1 MNNYIKFLNSY
12 KKKDINYFDMINILN
27 VNDLEYNNVFK
38 KNNYEEW
45 KDNHEIKN
53 ITFNE
58 IQEVN
63 IETNVNNISDFI
75 DIINTHAYEKNKK
88 YNIDLKALHYIKD
101 ELVELNNMIGMKEI
115 KESIINQL
123 IYFMQKLHINDDNSS
138 DYKHTIIY
146 GPPGTGKT
154 EVAEIIGKIY
164 SKIGV
169 FKKNIFKKVTRSDL
183 VAGYLGQTALKTN
196 DVINSC
202 LGGCLFID
210 EAYSLASDDLDS
222 YSKECIDTLCEGLS
236 RHKNDLMVII
246 AGYENEINELIM
258 KTNKGLD
265 SRFIWRFKIEEYGS
279 KELCEILVKKIKD
292 IKWSIDED
300 CINEKW
306 FEDKKDYFKNY
317 GRDIEK
323 LLSNIKICHSKRIF
337 GKGEEYKRLINLD
350 DINNGFN
357 KFIGNSNKKLKSEI
371 FGLYI

>member
-1 MNNYIKFLNSY
+1 MNNYIKFLESY
-12 KKKDINYFDMINILN
+12 KKKDINYFDIVNILKA
-27 VNDLEYNNVFK
+27 NDLELNNVIK
-38 KNNYEEW
+38 KDNYEIW
-45 KDNHEIKN
+45 KEDHEIKN
-53 ITFNE
+53 INFNE
-58 IQEVN
+58 LEEVN
-63 IETNVNNISDFI
+63 IEVNVNNISDFI
-75 DIINTHAYEKNKK
+75 DITNTYAYEKNKK
-88 YNIDLKALHYIKD
+88 YNIDLKSLHYIKD

-123 IYFMQKLHINDDNSS
+123 VYFMQKLHINDDNSS

-154 EVAEIIGKIY
+154 EIAEIIGKIY

-246 AGYENEINELIM
+246 AGYENEINDLIL
-258 KTNKGLD
+258 NQ
-265 SRFIWRFKIEEYGS
+265 YG
-279 KELCEILVKKIKD
+279 K
-292 IKWSIDED
+292 
-300 CINEKW
+300 
-306 FEDKKDYFKNY
+306 
-317 GRDIEK
+317 
-323 LLSNIKICHSKRIF
+323 
-337 GKGEEYKRLINLD
+337 
-350 DINNGFN
+350 
-357 KFIGNSNKKLKSEI
+357 
-371 FGLYI
+371 